1 MWMRGEKD
9 AWHTFLDSSHFLRG
23 QNSTRVLCRVCL
35 AVGTADSPWQCISTF
50 CNRNITTHT
59 RLHLPSRLMVGWVSC
74 FLSMASVFLW
84 WHLLG
89 TAVYFL
95 WHLPHGWTCNLVD
108 PASSYMLVSK
118 IKPCMSKYI
127 CIHRNCGWLFIT
139 VIVSWSMNDSLD
151 ICGNSRA
158 NTCFKTRLD
167 GRGALIRYSTS
178 PCFSWTLL
186 IHSGF
191 SNRLCRR

>member
-118 IKPCMSKYI
+118 IKPCMSQYKFTYCKTANGSLKQLLFTWQSFFTWI
-127 CIHRNCGWLFIT
+127 TIVILELIHASRP
-139 VIVSWSMNDSLD
+139 DS
-151 ICGNSRA
+151 R
-158 NTCFKTRLD
+158 RVV
-167 GRGALIRYSTS
+167 LIRYRTN
-178 PCFSWTLL
+178 PGLPGDSWFT
-186 IHSGF
+186 IS
-191 SNRLCRR
+191 